1 MKKRLEY
8 PPLESEDR
16 PAIPTGQA
24 AHYLFRKPRTLRDWA
39 NNIDGA
45 PIRPVRLNGRLA
57 WPVAE
62 IKRVLGVA

>member
-1 MKKRLEY
+1 MNKRREF
-8 PPLESEDR
+8 PPLTEEDR

-24 AHYLFRKPRTLRDWA
+24 AHYLCRTPRTLRGWA
-39 NNIDGA
+39 TDSEGA

-62 IKRVLGVA
+62 IKRALGVA

>member
-8 PPLESEDR
+8 PPLMSEDR
-16 PAIPTGQA
+16 PAIPTWQA
-24 AHYLFRKPRTLRDWA
+24 AHYLCRKPRTLRDWA

>member
-8 PPLESEDR
+8 PPLMSEDR

-24 AHYLFRKPRTLRDWA
+24 AHYLCRKPRTLRDWA